1 MHEINYDKFS
11 VLMSV
16 YINETANN
24 FRECMDSMFSQ
35 TVRPNEIVLVYD
47 GPIKGEV
54 DDLVTK
60 YSKEYPDVITIVRN
74 EKNKGLGL
82 ALADGVP
89 VCKYDIIARMDTDDI
104 SRDDRFEIQ
113 LEYLKNHPEIDI
125 VGSHILEFDKNKEDI
140 TAARKVPIEHDDIV
154 KYQKKRSA
162 FNHVAVMMKKEAVL
176 KAGNYKDALLMEDDL
191 LWADMIMSGARCA
204 NIDDYLVYV
213 RVGDGMIERRGGL
226 AYYKKYKSG
235 RKKILETGFITRRE
249 YVETLAVQLIVALIP
264 TPLRAM
270 IFKLCLRQKAN

>member
-16 YINETANN
+16 YINETAAN
-24 FRECMDSMFSQ
+24 FKECMDSMFSQ
-35 TVRPNEIVLVYD
+35 TIRPNEIVLVYD
-47 GPIKGEV
+47 GPIKEEV

-74 EKNKGLGL
+74 ERNKGLGL

-162 FNHVAVMMKKEAVL
+162 FNHVTVMMKKEAVL
-176 KAGNYKDALLMEDDL
+176 RAGNYKDAPLMEDDM
-191 LWADMIMSGARCA
+191 LWADMIMSGAVCA
-204 NIDDYLVYV
+204 NIDDNLVYV
-213 RVGDGMIERRGGL
+213 RTGDGMIERRGGFT
-226 AYYKKYKSG
+226 YYKKYKKG
-235 RKKILETGFITRRE
+235 RKMILDTGFIS
-249 YVETLAVQLIVALIP
+249 YFDYIKTLAVQLVVALVP
-264 TPLRAM
+264 NSFRAW
-270 IFKLCLRQKAN
+270 IFKKLLRQRAK